1 MLPIKCVR
9 KKSMWNNNVVN
20 DNLSHNAVIAK
31 NKILWVHI
39 VFAGAGEKFLSTIF
53 PVVHDCPFYSRN
65 WYSVRVKRLVSI
77 SYEAKLFGHVAK
89 LHFVLRINE
98 ISLFSSSL
106 SLSLSANPDCSRW
119 SGAQFSDAEY
129 NSTVNYLQ
137 SFRLV
142 QRTIREIYCAYIWL
156 EILFY
161 PVDRFLS

>member
-1 MLPIKCVR
+1 MR
-9 KKSMWNNNVVN
+9 
-20 DNLSHNAVIAK
+20 
-31 NKILWVHI
+31 VHI
-39 VFAGAGEKFLSTIF
+39 VFPGAREKFPSTIF
-53 PVVHDCPFYSRN
+53 PVVYDCPFYSRN

-98 ISLFSSSL
+98 ISLSPPPPL
-106 SLSLSANPDCSRW
+106 SLSLPFSANPDCSRW

-142 QRTIREIYCAYIWL
+142 RRTIREIYCAYIWL

-161 PVDRFLS
+161 PVDRFLSWGGKMRGEHACVTNDWNLFSRMRRKICSR